1 MPVKWLFL
9 VCKSCWYSNNAYYF
23 SLILWME
30 FGYNMLPSCSCCVGF
45 VVVMLALGFYLPRIN
60 SSYLWNRYWHSMI
73 SNLCCGLFLPCNQK
87 NFSKSLLTA
96 HHLSLEAGP
105 FFTYWKHLVFITHVT
120 TFFHFVIL
128 VWNWSQGSTSSR
140 TSICS
145 CFFASTTLKTSTC
158 FQLIDKV
165 F

>member
-1 MPVKWLFL
+1 
-9 VCKSCWYSNNAYYF
+9 
-23 SLILWME
+23 
-30 FGYNMLPSCSCCVGF
+30 
-45 VVVMLALGFYLPRIN
+45 
-60 SSYLWNRYWHSMI
+60 MI

-87 NFSKSLLTA
+87 IFSKSLLTT

-105 FFTYWKHLVFITHVT
+105 FFTYWKHFVFITHVT

-145 CFFASTTLKTSTC
+145 CFFASISLKTSTC

-165 F
+165 FWTRFPLKVNVEFGSSCLCLFCLLKFLQHCEVIMLNNHAKFLVCICNNNSIR